1 MMATRRSRNYRGEQA
16 ENRRLLWLRIWTVL
30 TLVLGFNYVGW
41 RWLASINWSAWWIAV
56 PLVLAETYSII
67 DLTLFSITIW
77 RSRQRGEAPP
87 PPPDATV
94 DVFITT
100 YNEPPDLVLNTVRA
114 AIAIDYPH
122 QTWVLDDGDRDEL
135 RAEVEKLGVGYIT
148 RGDEWHG
155 KPRHAKAGNLNNALM
170 QTHGEFILILDADMV
185 ADPTI
190 LDRTLGFFAD
200 EKLCLVQTP
209 QHFIN
214 VPRSD
219 PLGSQAPLF
228 YGPIQEGKDGWGAA
242 FFCGSNAVLRRDA
255 LMDLGITGYVA
266 ATERTVVNRLR
277 ETRGLV
283 RRTIRKSDAAAAPIL
298 IKTRDAIDH
307 ALAEIG
313 RGEPIAEVTYE
324 LQRSVH
330 QLSHATVGSDL
341 AQLAEDLDELGFD
354 QSAFNID
361 YDEVISQLAS
371 IELSPLNAVEAVERT
386 LRAIDIGRSDEAQA
400 ILPMA
405 TISVTEDMATAMRM
419 HARGWKSVYY
429 NETLAEGL
437 APEGLAPSLTQ
448 RLRWA
453 QGTMQVFFRENP
465 LTLRGLTLPQRL
477 MYLSTMWSYLSGFAT
492 VVYLIAPILFLTAGV
507 LPVNSYAAPFFLR
520 FIPFMVANQLLFV
533 FASRGLP
540 TWRGQQ
546 YTLALF
552 PVWIKACYTAAANV
566 WAGRPL
572 GFAVTPK
579 ANTQSTRIQWGL
591 IGWQLAASIA
601 LVISIV
607 VGTIW
612 LVVGHAEPIGTL
624 INLAWVIFDLVSMSA
639 LVGAV
644 RYRGF
649 QETEE
654 TP

>member
-1 MMATRRSRNYRGEQA
+1 MTTRRSRDYRGEQA
-16 ENRRLLWLRIWTVL
+16 ESRRLLWLRIWTVL
-30 TLVLGFNYVGW
+30 TLALGFNYVGW

-67 DLTLFSITIW
+67 DLTLFSLTIW
-77 RSRQRGEAPP
+77 RSRQRGEPP
-87 PPPDATV
+87 PPLDDATV

-100 YNEPPDLVLNTVRA
+100 YNEPPELVLNTLQA
-114 AIAIDYPH
+114 AITISYPH
-122 QTWVLDDGDRDEL
+122 QTWVLDDGDREEL
-135 RAEVEKLGVGYIT
+135 RAATEQLGAGYIT

-170 QTHGEFILILDADMV
+170 QTHGEFILVLDADMV
-185 ADPTI
+185 ADPAI
-190 LDRTLGFFAD
+190 LDRTLGYFAD
-200 EKLCLVQTP
+200 EKVALVQTP

-214 VPRSD
+214 VPASD

-242 FFCGSNAVLRRDA
+242 FFCGSNAVLRREA

-266 ATERTVVNRLR
+266 ATQRTVVNRLK
-277 ETRGLV
+277 EARGLV
-283 RRTIRKSDAAAAPIL
+283 WRTMRRADAASAPIL
-298 IKTRDAIDH
+298 TKTRDAIDH
-307 ALAEIG
+307 ALGEIG

-324 LQRSVH
+324 LQRDLH
-330 QLSHATVGSDL
+330 QLSHAQVGTDL
-341 AQLAEDLDELGFD
+341 AQLASDLDELGFD

-361 YDEVISQLAS
+361 SDEVIARLAA
-371 IELSPLNAVEAVERT
+371 IDISPLNAVEAVERT

-400 ILPMA
+400 VLPMA
-405 TISVTEDMATAMRM
+405 TISVTEDMATAMRL
-419 HARGWKSVYY
+419 HARGWTSVYS

-437 APEGLAPSLTQ
+437 APEGLSVSLTQ

-465 LTLRGLTLPQRL
+465 LVVRGLTLPQRM

-492 VVYLIAPILFLTAGV
+492 VVYLLAPILFLTAGV

-520 FIPFMVANQLLFV
+520 FLPFMVANQLLFV

-552 PVWIKACYTAAANV
+552 PVWIKACWTAAANV

-579 ANTQSTRIQWGL
+579 ANTRATSVQWGL

-601 LVISIV
+601 LIISIV

-624 INLAWVIFDLVSMSA
+624 INLAWVVFDLVSMSA

-649 QETEE
+649 DASEE

>member
-1 MMATRRSRNYRGEQA
+1 MTTRRSRDYRGEEA
-16 ENRRLLWLRIWTVL
+16 ESRRLLWLRIWTVL

-77 RSRQRGEAPP
+77 RSRQRGDPP
-87 PPPDATV
+87 PPPVDATV

-100 YNEPPDLVLNTVRA
+100 YNEPPDLVINTVRA
-114 AIAIDYPH
+114 AINISYPH
-122 QTWVLDDGDRDEL
+122 QTWVLDDGDREEL
-135 RAEVEKLGVGYIT
+135 RIATEKLGVGYLT

-170 QTHGEFILILDADMV
+170 QTHGEFILVLDADMV

-200 EKLCLVQTP
+200 EKVGLVQTP

-214 VPRSD
+214 VPASD

-242 FFCGSNAVLRRDA
+242 FFCGSNAVLRREA
-255 LMDLGITGYVA
+255 LMDVGIAGYVA
-266 ATERTVVNRLR
+266 STQRTVVNRLK
-277 ETRGLV
+277 EARGLV
-283 RRTIRKSDAAAAPIL
+283 WRTMRKSDAEATPIL
-298 IKTRDAIDH
+298 AKTRDAISH

-313 RGEPIAEVTYE
+313 RGEPIAEVTYA
-324 LQRSVH
+324 LHRSLD

-341 AQLAEDLDELGFD
+341 AQVANDLDALGFD

-361 YDEVISQLAS
+361 SDEVISRLAALD
-371 IELSPLNAVEAVERT
+371 LSPLNAVEAVERT

-400 ILPMA
+400 VLPMA

-419 HARGWKSVYY
+419 HARGWKSVYS

-465 LTLRGLTLPQRL
+465 LIIRGLTLPQRL

-492 VVYLIAPILFLTAGV
+492 VVYLLAPILFLTAGV

-520 FIPFMVANQLLFV
+520 FLPFMVANQLLFV

-579 ANTQSTRIQWGL
+579 ANTRATSAQWGL
-591 IGWQLAASIA
+591 IAWQLAASIA
-601 LVISIV
+601 LIISIV

-612 LVVGHAEPIGTL
+612 LVIGHAEPIGTA
-624 INLAWVIFDLVSMSA
+624 INLGWVIFDLVSMSA
-639 LVGAV
+639 LIGAV

-649 QETEE
+649 EATEE
-654 TP
+654 TA

>member
-1 MMATRRSRNYRGEQA
+1 MTTRRSRDYRGEHA
-16 ENRRLLWLRIWTVL
+16 ESRRLLWLRIWTVL
-30 TLVLGFNYVGW
+30 TLALGFNYVGW

-67 DLTLFSITIW
+67 DLTLFSLTIW
-77 RSRQRGEAPP
+77 RSRQRGEPP
-87 PPPDATV
+87 PPAPDTTV

-100 YNEPPDLVLNTVRA
+100 YNEPPELVLNTLKA
-114 AIAIDYPH
+114 AINIRYPH
-122 QTWVLDDGDRDEL
+122 QTWVLDDGDREEL
-135 RAEVEKLGVGYIT
+135 RLATEKLGAGYIT

-170 QTHGEFILILDADMV
+170 QTHGEFILVLDADMV
-185 ADPTI
+185 ADPAI

-200 EKLCLVQTP
+200 EKVAFVQTP

-214 VPRSD
+214 VPASD

-242 FFCGSNAVLRRDA
+242 FFCGSNAVLRREA

-266 ATERTVVNRLR
+266 STHRTVVNRLK
-277 ETRGLV
+277 EARGLV
-283 RRTIRKSDAAAAPIL
+283 WRTMRRADAASGPIL
-298 IKTRDAIDH
+298 TRTRDAIDH
-307 ALAEIG
+307 ALGEIG

-324 LQRSVH
+324 LQRSLH
-330 QLSHATVGSDL
+330 QLSHAQVGTDL
-341 AQLAEDLDELGFD
+341 AQLANDLDELGFD

-361 YDEVISQLAS
+361 SDEVIARLAA
-371 IELSPLNAVEAVERT
+371 IDISPLNAVEAVERT

-400 ILPMA
+400 VLPMA
-405 TISVTEDMATAMRM
+405 TISVTEDMATAMRL
-419 HARGWKSVYY
+419 HARGWTSVYS

-437 APEGLAPSLTQ
+437 APEGLSVSLTQ

-465 LTLRGLTLPQRL
+465 LVVRGLTLPQRL

-492 VVYLIAPILFLTAGV
+492 VVYLLAPILFLTAGV

-552 PVWIKACYTAAANV
+552 PVWIKACVTAAANV
-566 WAGRPL
+566 WGGRPL
-572 GFAVTPK
+572 SFAVTPK
-579 ANTQSTRIQWGL
+579 ANTRATRVQWGL

-601 LVISIV
+601 LIISIV

-612 LVVGHAEPIGTL
+612 LVVGHAEPIGTI
-624 INLAWVIFDLVSMSA
+624 INLAWVVFDLVSMSA
-639 LVGAV
+639 LVGAI

-649 QETEE
+649 QADEE